1 MRRNIVKKRAAT
13 LLAAVMAFTIPLNNV
28 SVFAQPAATPA
39 VIAPMNFSVG
49 TGVVANTRLSRA
61 TINAPMRSA
70 FIESGA
76 RSGTSGAIT
85 GSNLIENW
93 IEGSNLHVIFNEAI
107 TNATLPI
114 EFTLELEN
122 AVWFFRNSGSA
133 DTGNLGSATFNP
145 ANGNWNEA
153 TSTYTR
159 TVGNIQ
165 YRLQVSQANPSRA
178 TVTLINTTGIVPA
191 FNKFRK
197 NNQETPQNNTEQNV
211 QPESQAPE
219 KQKEK
224 QVEPASTTP
233 EKPKPA
239 EIIKPAAAP
248 KNEKTTPE
256 QAPAKGPQSNRTI
269 LVDAMTIIDDLARE
283 AQISGRNNSDVNDTP
298 AYNAHNAVIAAKRY
312 VEHAQDVA
320 LYSNKRE
327 NIQNAIS
334 RVDFARSLGI
344 TTTTTDLNEAYN
356 ELNAAYT
363 LLGTS
368 TTPDNTLPEVPDVDE
383 GEENVIVEPENTL
396 PEVKLPAPTN
406 PTAPTPPNGG
416 SNPNQ
421 NNQRRGD
428 LAIPVS
434 SYAVVNPI
442 SNENVT
448 AHLSSAHTAL
458 TRVAETLEII
468 IQDEIGNGAG
478 NGNAGPGYETGVSIA
493 SGAQAVI
500 PLAIR
505 SLGNDGDVTVRVAE
519 SSLIPMQTHT
529 LAIARG
535 VAEGATRI
543 VTRAV
548 AIGRDRIE
556 LEPIGIFEN
565 RAGALPASGTFEFVA
580 PSGFHFASTAN
591 VRVIPEG
598 GVHSNNFTATAS
610 IVANSDARIVR
621 IQYSGLLPSTTL
633 TGQLAVTNLVLLNS
647 NVNGDNI
654 REGEISMQ
662 IRNVSGQPSV
672 VSPQTFAVAQVTDWR
687 INLTRIGEAPTLI
700 NGRLNGHERNDVS
713 DESHRAAR
721 IRVEEI
727 IPNAW
732 WAQRATTLNLPDGVR
747 VRRAEFRNVRNIR
760 NSEVLNGTFHND
772 RTTAANGNVRISDN
786 QITISG
792 LDVIPDQRASFEIE
806 LWLNIESGFE
816 GEIPITLG
824 GSAIT
829 GAANAPYVVVANSIN
844 PVNVTTEVRNVKMG
858 YEFVSVGNF
867 RIEETRAGALLGGE
881 EVYVSITDENFTEL
895 QIGPGFTV
903 RVTEGDI
910 RIGNSRVAT
919 HLGFLGRP
927 NQAWRV
933 GANAAFDIEREST
946 IASTI
951 DVTGVQVRVSPVM
964 PVPTT
969 GSDFNLVIWGPAV
982 AANYEGIRDID
993 NERVNRH
1000 DFFNTPGIVERVII
1014 GTGAV
1019 GLSNVVRITPGNP
1032 ILLVNNEQMLM
1043 DTSAYISQRSDSLMI
1058 PVRFVSMALGLEAG
1072 RVLWSPETA
1081 TVTVD
1086 AGERILQFRVN
1097 SSVMLINGIEFPML
1111 NASGMPVFTEIRDN
1125 RAFIPFR
1132 ALSEAL
1138 NVFVEW
1144 EPQTATA
1151 TFDPRRE
1158 ADRTFHAEDLITM
1171 TPYTMPYQNGNYPYH
1186 NYQNGNYNR
1195 IVGTIR

>member
-13 LLAAVMAFTIPLNNV
+13 LLAGIMALTIPLNSVN
-28 SVFAQPAATPA
+28 VFAQPVQEPA
-39 VIAPMNFSVG
+39 VIAPRNFSVG

-61 TINAPMRSA
+61 TINAPVRSA
-70 FIESGA
+70 FIEAGA
-76 RSGTSGAIT
+76 RSGTSGAVT

-114 EFTLELEN
+114 EFTLELDN

-153 TSTYTR
+153 TNTYTR
-159 TVGNIQ
+159 TIGNIQ

-178 TVTLINTTGIVPA
+178 TVTLINNTGIVPA

-197 NNQETPQNNTEQNV
+197 NAPEEATPQT
-211 QPESQAPE
+211 PAPKATPE
-219 KQKEK
+219 KK
-224 QVEPASTTP
+224 VEPASSTP
-233 EKPKPA
+233 ETPKPA
-239 EIIKPAAAP
+239 EIIKPAAP
-248 KNEKTTPE
+248 KKE
-256 QAPAKGPQSNRTI
+256 AAPQSNAAV

-283 AQISGRNNSDVNDTP
+283 AGIAGRDANGEATP

-312 VEHAQDVA
+312 IEHAQDVS
-320 LYSNKRE
+320 LSTNKRE

-334 RVDFARSLGI
+334 RVDVARGFNVAS
-344 TTTTTDLNEAYN
+344 TTADLNTAYN
-356 ELNAAYT
+356 ELNAAYA
-363 LLGTS
+363 LLENGTI
-368 TTPDNTLPEVPDVDE
+368 PDNTLPEV
-383 GEENVIVEPENTL
+383 EEDNGTVTPENTL
-396 PEVKLPAPTN
+396 PEVRETSPAN
-406 PTAPTPPNGG
+406 PPSTAPQSPPN
-416 SNPNQ
+416 NQ
-421 NNQRRGD
+421 NNGGNQRRGD
-428 LAIPVS
+428 LTVPVS
-434 SYAVVNPI
+434 FAIVNPLSSEEI
-442 SNENVT
+442 T
-448 AHLSSAHTAL
+448 THLSNAHAAL
-458 TRVAETLEII
+458 TRAAETLEGII
-468 IQDEIGNGAG
+468 YDENG
-478 NGNAGPGYETGVSIA
+478 NGNGNGNGGGTDYIGVSIPN
-493 SGAQAVI
+493 GAQAII

-529 LAIARG
+529 LTIARG

-565 RAGALPASGTFEFVA
+565 RPGALPASGSFEFVA
-580 PSGFHFASTAN
+580 PAGFHFASVAN
-591 VRVIPEG
+591 ARIIPEG
-598 GVHSNNFTATAS
+598 GVHSSNFTASAQ

-621 IQYSGLLPSTTL
+621 IQYSGLVPSTTL
-633 TGQLAVTNLVLLNS
+633 TGQLAVTNLILLSS
-647 NVNGDNI
+647 NVNGENI

-672 VSPQTFAVAQVTDWR
+672 VTPQTFAVAQVTDWR
-687 INLTRIGEAPTLI
+687 INLSRVGEAPTLL
-700 NGRLNGHERNDVS
+700 NGRLNGREMTDIS

-721 IRVEEI
+721 VRVEEI

-732 WAQRATTLNLPDGVR
+732 WAQRATTLNLPEGVR

-760 NSEVLNGTFHND
+760 NTEVLNGTFYND
-772 RTTAANGNVRISDN
+772 RARSATNGNVRINDN

-816 GEIPITLG
+816 GEIPVTLG

-829 GAANAPYVVVANSIN
+829 GAANSPQVVIATASN
-844 PVNVTTEVRNVKMG
+844 PINVTTEVRNVKMG
-858 YEFVSVGNF
+858 YEFVSIGNF
-867 RIEETRAGALLGGE
+867 KIEETRSGALLGGE

-933 GANAAFDIEREST
+933 GANAAFDVEREST

-969 GSDFNLVIWGPAV
+969 GSDFNLVVWGPAV
-982 AANYEGIRDID
+982 AANYEGIRDVD
-993 NERVNRH
+993 DERLNRH
-1000 DFFNTPGIVERVII
+1000 DFFNTPGIVERAII
-1014 GTGAV
+1014 GTGAI
-1019 GLSNVVRITPGNP
+1019 GLTNVVRVTPGNP

-1043 DTSAYISQRSDSLMI
+1043 DTAAYISQRSDSLMI

-1111 NASGMPVFTEIRDN
+1111 NAAGMPVFTEIRDN

-1158 ADRTFHAEDLITM
+1158 ADRTFHAEDLIN
-1171 TPYTMPYQNGNYPYH
+1171 TMPYAAPYNYQHHYQNGNY
-1186 NYQNGNYNR
+1186 GNYGTPASYYQAQINQNR
-1195 IVGTIR
+1195 VAGRIYR